1 MPARLLVVQD
11 HGDVLPYWRSFAST
25 AILHVDKHDDLELPE
40 RDFACALSAG
50 RPADIR
56 NNNFLL
62 AAAFCGVTQRVLW
75 VHPSFSCAHCDYG
88 PLSSVGRHECEIG
101 RTHDGSFMVRQL
113 NSGLQSRALPCGAK
127 EQSEVASG
135 TASLSLSQRYDLTF
149 TDIATFR
156 SLPESAGWGSSSG
169 STEPWLLDIDL
180 DYFVDDKQSPKMLG
194 MPDRLFDKRLSQRFN
209 VSELKRIQRWAR
221 GQGADLALL
230 AMYDLYI
237 ARQPVPII
245 DKVQARRIAKLEDAL
260 RRHVAAPPAGIT
272 VVRSNVGGYTPIEAT
287 SRLEEAVLSML
298 RSVYPSLRGVQ
309 AEYRGDNTLNR
320 SSTEIL
326 GRWLTA
332 ARLRG

>member
-1 MPARLLVVQD
+1 
-11 HGDVLPYWRSFAST
+11 
-25 AILHVDKHDDLELPE
+25 
-40 RDFACALSAG
+40 
-50 RPADIR
+50 
-56 NNNFLL
+56 
-62 AAAFCGVTQRVLW
+62 
-75 VHPSFSCAHCDYG
+75 
-88 PLSSVGRHECEIG
+88 
-101 RTHDGSFMVRQL
+101 
-113 NSGLQSRALPCGAK
+113 
-127 EQSEVASG
+127 VASG

-237 ARQPVPII
+237 ARQPDPII

-260 RRHVAAPPAGIT
+260 RRHAAAPPAGIT